1 MKEDK
6 APEVWG
12 QGLFVDSAESLRE
25 HLRSSVRQALK
36 ELFEEEIRIL
46 CGARY
51 HPGGS
56 DYHRAGSSPSYVMT
70 DARREPMDRP
80 RVRRAT
86 VDGRSEE
93 VQLRSWKM
101 AQSPDEWE
109 SAMMRAVLCGVSTR
123 GCGRLR
129 VADLRH
135 HLEVYFHFY
144 NHERPHSSLGG
155 RPPAE
160 IHDQSTRKEVA

>member
-1 MKEDK
+1 FKVVSHSPSRNAWRVLKAITKRKPPMKEDK
-6 APEVWG
+6 APEEWG

-86 VDGRSEE
+86 VDGRS
-93 VQLRSWKM
+93 
-101 AQSPDEWE
+101 
-109 SAMMRAVLCGVSTR
+109 
-123 GCGRLR
+123 
-129 VADLRH
+129 
-135 HLEVYFHFY
+135 
-144 NHERPHSSLGG
+144 
-155 RPPAE
+155 
-160 IHDQSTRKEVA
+160 